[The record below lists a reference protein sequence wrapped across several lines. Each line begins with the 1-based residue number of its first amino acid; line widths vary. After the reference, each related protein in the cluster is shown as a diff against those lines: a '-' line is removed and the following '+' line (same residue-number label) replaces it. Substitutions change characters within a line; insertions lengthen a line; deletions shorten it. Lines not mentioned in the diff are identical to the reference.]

1 MKTPKNS
8 KRYSDAFEQSK
19 IKARSTLQDSARL
32 KRLRDAVAN
41 KVESS
46 KSRIYESLDD
56 FYTLLRLLGAYAT
69 GEYREVSVKTMVAV
83 VAVLIYFLNP
93 MDLIPDFIATFG
105 YLDDLSLLAYVIKNF
120 KEEIDKFIVWE
131 MEGKDVSDEV

>member
-8 KRYSDAFEQSK
+8 KRYANAFEQSK
-19 IKARSTLQDSARL
+19 IKARNTLQDSVRL
-32 KRLRDAVAN
+32 KRLRDAVAS

-93 MDLIPDFIATFG
+93 MDMIPDFIVSFG

-131 MEGKDVSDEV
+131 MQGRDVIDEV